1 MAEITRAQFG
11 HWAGIP
17 VRWGDVDRL
26 GHVNNVQY
34 FRYSEEA
41 RTQWFDSLAEGLS
54 DIWSGGQGP
63 ILAAIDCHFIQQ
75 LHHPN
80 TVEIGTRAARIGN
93 SSMQVLQGFF
103 IAGQDSPI
111 ATSQSR
117 VVWFDYKNQK
127 PATVPD
133 ALRERIRQT
142 QPVPPQA

>member
-1 MAEITRAQFG
+1 MPDIKRAQFD
-11 HWAGIP
+11 HWTYVQ

-41 RTQWFDSLAEGLS
+41 RTQWFDSLAEGLQ

-63 ILAAIDCHFIQQ
+63 ILAAIDCQFIQQ

-80 TVEIGTRAARIGN
+80 TVEIGTIASRLGN
-93 SSMQVLQGFF
+93 SSMQVQQGFF
-103 IAGQDSPI
+103 IAGEDSPI
-111 ATSQSR
+111 AVSESR

-127 PATVPD
+127 STPVPKS
-133 ALRERIRQT
+133 LRERIRQS
-142 QPVPPQA
+142 QPIAPEE